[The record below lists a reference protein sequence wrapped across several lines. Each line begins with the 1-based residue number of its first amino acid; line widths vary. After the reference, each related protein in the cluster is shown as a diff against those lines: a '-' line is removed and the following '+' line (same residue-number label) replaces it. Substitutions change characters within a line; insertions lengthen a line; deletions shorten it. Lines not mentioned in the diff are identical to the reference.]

1 MRHAASRRL
10 VDNAWPGNALGHA
23 LRRRAKGYTSY
34 ASFSICCRKSMET
47 RPVMDSPESIQQ
59 HLAAIVESSE
69 DAIVTKDLN
78 SIILSWNRGA
88 ENLFGYTAEEAIG
101 RPITIIFPDDRMDEE
116 VDFIARLRRG
126 ERIANYETVRQRKD
140 GSPVPVSLTVSPVR
154 DAEGHVVGASK
165 IARDITLQHQLAEQ
179 QRLLLS
185 EMRHRVGN
193 AFAVAA
199 SLIAVAARQAESV
212 EQLSS
217 EMRCRLH
224 AIASLN
230 SMTVNDPSG
239 DEAEGMPLSYLVS
252 TILKPF
258 SEGATVQTSL
268 PDIQVRPAAITPL
281 TLVLFELA
289 TNSVKYGGLSRDGH
303 GLEINAEIEDGRF
316 GLTWKEPGVT
326 EAGSGKVESKGFGT
340 SLCRLTVS
348 TSLGGSF
355 SREFTPEGLVATLDL
370 DLAAVSEMS

>member
-1 MRHAASRRL
+1 
-10 VDNAWPGNALGHA
+10 
-23 LRRRAKGYTSY
+23 
-34 ASFSICCRKSMET
+34 
-47 RPVMDSPESIQQ
+47 MDSPESIQQ
-59 HLAAIVESSE
+59 HLAAIVEGSD
-69 DAIVTKDLN
+69 DAIITKDLD

-88 ENLFGYTAEEAIG
+88 ENLFGYTAKEAIG
-101 RPITIIFPDDRMDEE
+101 QPITIIFPDDRMDEE

-126 ERIANYETVRQRKD
+126 ERIAHYETVRQRKD
-140 GSPVPVSLTVSPVR
+140 GSPIPVSLTVSPVR
-154 DAEGHVVGASK
+154 DADGQVVGASK

-199 SLIAVAARQAESV
+199 SLIAVAARQADSA
-212 EQLSS
+212 EQLSN
-217 EMRCRLH
+217 EMRSRLH

-239 DEAEGMPLSYLVS
+239 EQPEGMPLSYLVS

-258 SEGATVQTSL
+258 SEGASVQTSL

-289 TNSVKYGGLSRDGH
+289 TNSVKYGGLSQSGH
-303 GLEINAEIEDGRF
+303 GVEISAEIEDGRF
-316 GLTWKEPGVT
+316 RLAWKEPGIT
-326 EAGSGKVESKGFGT
+326 EAGSGKDENKGFGT

-355 SREFTPEGLVATLDL
+355 DREFTPGGLVAALDL
-370 DLAAVSEMS
+370 DLATVAQMP